1 MARTRLIAALILT
14 YVAFAMLLNSVG
26 TVILQSISS
35 FHVTKTEAST
45 LEAFK
50 DITIA
55 VVSFLTASYLSRL
68 GLRNA
73 LIGALGRVPGWR
85 GWTRCFP
92 AGEIAR
98 AEAALQSVG
107 LLALAGTRAD
117 RLSGGERQKAAI
129 ARLLVQ
135 APSLILADEPTAA
148 LDPSAAAEV
157 CRLLVLAAA
166 GKTLITVVHNPS
178 LLPLLA
184 ERVIG
189 LKQGR
194 IAFDLPVSEVD
205 DATLMRLYR
214 PGDSPQQA
222 FWETPSALE
231 VFTGIGSQP

>member
-1 MARTRLIAALILT
+1 
-14 YVAFAMLLNSVG
+14 VAVVG
-26 TVILQSISS
+26 
-35 FHVTKTEAST
+35 HNGAGKST
-45 LEAFK
+45 LLRL
-50 DITIA
+50 
-55 VVSFLTASYLSRL
+55 LTGFMAPMHGQVQVLGRQLVHPVPAETLRAMRQKVGQVLQGLHLVGRLSVL
-68 GLRNA
+68 ENV

-92 AGEIAR
+92 AGEIVR

-157 CRLLVLAAA
+157 CRLLVQAAA

-184 ERVIG
+184 ERGIG

-194 IAFDLPVSEVD
+194 IAFDLPVGEVD
-205 DATLMRLYR
+205 DTTLMRLYR
-214 PGDSPQQA
+214 PEDSPQKA
-222 FWETPSALE
+222 FWEIPSASKVLAA
-231 VFTGIGSQP
+231 IGSKP